1 MFSQKRNEV
10 RTSEDECRKEGSC
23 TSCNQGEQCDEKKK
37 KEHEEKILKERMQ
50 HIRHR
55 IMVMSG
61 KGGVGKSTVAVNLAM
76 GLALEGNRVGILDAD
91 LHGPNIPKMLGLERE
106 QILASPEGM
115 IPPEIPPGVKVL
127 SMGFLLGDP
136 DSPVVWRGPLKHGVI
151 RQFLA
156 EAAWGELDYLVVDL
170 PPGTGDEPLSVAQT
184 IKGDAGSVIV
194 TTPQE
199 VALLDSRKAVTF
211 SRLLEIPVLG
221 IVENMSGFQCPHCGR
236 AIDLFKTGGGEKAA
250 RELGV
255 PFLGR
260 IPIDPEIVTACD
272 EGKPFVFSVNGSAAL
287 QSFMDIAQ
295 KIASAM
301 PKQREE

>member
-1 MFSQKRNEV
+1 
-10 RTSEDECRKEGSC
+10 
-23 TSCNQGEQCDEKKK
+23 
-37 KEHEEKILKERMQ
+37 
-50 HIRHR
+50 
-55 IMVMSG
+55 
-61 KGGVGKSTVAVNLAM
+61 VNLAM

-91 LHGPNIPKMLGLERE
+91 LHGPNIPKMLGLEK
-106 QILASPEGM
+106 QHIFASPAGM
-115 IPPEIPPGVKVL
+115 VPQEIPPGVKVL

-151 RQFLA
+151 RQFIS

-170 PPGTGDEPLSVAQT
+170 PPGTGDEPLTVAQS

-211 SRLLEIPVLG
+211 SRMLEIPVLG
-221 IVENMSGFQCPHCGR
+221 IVENMSGFRCPHCGR
-236 AIDLFKTGGGEKAA
+236 SIDLFKIGGGEKAA

-260 IPIDPEIVTACD
+260 IPIEPEIVSACD
-272 EGKPFVFSVNGSAAL
+272 EGKPFVFSINGTAAV
-287 QSFMDIAQ
+287 QSFMDIAK
-295 KIASAM
+295 KIASIM
-301 PKQREE
+301 HKPE